1 MLSMLRRKR
10 VIRGQSTI
18 EYAMLIT
25 LVAAAVVAMQ
35 VYVRRSTAAALKVIE
50 EQMNA
55 EPE

>member
-1 MLSMLRRKR
+1 MLRRKR